1 MDIHNSTIMCLPDVY
16 HFSSVHSKSTNGNQG
31 VKMVCNLEYL
41 AFFSFS
47 FFLSSFNIN
56 SRKNVALS
64 QWNLIIIT
72 TNLWMTA
79 FLDKVRKVKLAQ
91 GPPPH
96 LPLSSS
102 QYINPTFHPLY
113 SLPTQ
118 TAIHT
123 RCASHV
129 CFPFSLEHF
138 TCLHL
143 CTCMLCASKCV
154 CTCYSVNHH
163 KYIQVSQLDFTC
175 SCHSFA
181 VRVNHQ

>member
-1 MDIHNSTIMCLPDVY
+1 MYLPDVY

-41 AFFSFS
+41 AFFFL
-47 FFLSSFNIN
+47 LSSFNIN

-143 CTCMLCASKCV
+143 YMYVVCIQVCVHMLFSQPSH
-154 CTCYSVNHH
+154 Y

-175 SCHSFA
+175 SYHSFA
-181 VRVNHQ
+181 VHVNHQ